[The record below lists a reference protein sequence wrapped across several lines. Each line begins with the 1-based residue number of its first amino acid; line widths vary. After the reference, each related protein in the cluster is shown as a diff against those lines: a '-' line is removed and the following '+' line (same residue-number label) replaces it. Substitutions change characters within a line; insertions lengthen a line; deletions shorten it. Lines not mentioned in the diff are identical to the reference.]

1 MTNPRWRFARMSEW
15 QPNSN
20 PVLGEF
26 FSAASDLPERLVRES
41 IQNSMDARHGNEPVR
56 VRFTFSGEGTLD
68 ERSAAPYLAGLQPH
82 VLAVAES
89 DDSGD
94 ARSPDDPRAA
104 LKRPLSWLAVEDFGT
119 SGLLGNIESNNIE
132 EKGNHFWGF
141 FRQTGISAK
150 DEDKAGSWG
159 LGKWVFPDASAINS
173 YIAVTERRGE
183 GRVLLMGATVLKTH
197 LVDGVKY
204 PPEGYY
210 TPTDTQDSP
219 PLPVDSD
226 ADPESGE
233 FVLGALTAF
242 GLDRTAA
249 PGLSV
254 VVLYPKRELTSAG
267 IARAVLTQYF
277 LPVVRGDLTVE
288 IVHPEI
294 DAPDHMQTIS
304 RETIGREV
312 TNIQPS
318 KRDDESPESLRG
330 AIDLARWAIARDES
344 AHIELPAGEIA
355 KGLSERSDELREQY
369 EHGDRLAFRLTL
381 DVERKGQAATS
392 DAFRVYLEQA
402 PDLKVGHDYF
412 VRGYLRIPDRNH
424 ITGHTAR
431 ALVLVHEKSELG
443 HLLRDSEGPAHE
455 KWQPRKEEVNKRWTA
470 GERRVHSVQRAAGSL
485 LQRLTER
492 PPERLTHA
500 LAKWFPATTP
510 KDDTG
515 GGENSDGGRTR
526 RRKVP
531 QLPRS
536 PLEIVSASGG
546 FAVHAPKDA
555 KKSLADTDWTVRFAY
570 DSTGGPSKPFR
581 LFAQGVAAE
590 APDFSLRDG
599 QLRVEEKGC
608 EYDITSENEFTLHV
622 RADNFRIAVSGFDS
636 RRDVVVEV
644 QRVPEAASESDEDA
658 A

>member
-56 VRFTFSGEGTLD
+56 VRFTFSGEQGALD
-68 ERSAAPYLAGLQPH
+68 ERSAAPYLAGLRPH
-82 VLAVAES
+82 ILAVAES

-94 ARSPDDPRAA
+94 PRSPDDPRAA

-119 SGLLGNIESNNIE
+119 SGLLGEIESNDIE

-150 DEDKAGSWG
+150 DENKAGSWG

-173 YIAVTERRGE
+173 YIAVTERRRE
-183 GRVLLMGATVLKTH
+183 QRVLLMGATVLKTH

-226 ADPESGE
+226 ADPESDA
-233 FVLGALTAF
+233 FMLTALTTF

-254 VVLYPKRELTSAG
+254 VVLYPKRELTPAG

-294 DAPDHMQTIS
+294 DASERMQTIS

-312 TNIQPS
+312 ANIQPS
-318 KRDDESPESLRG
+318 ARDDESPTSLRG
-330 AIDLARWAIARDES
+330 AIDLARWAIAQEDG
-344 AHIELPAGEIA
+344 AHIELPAEEIA
-355 KGLSERSDELREQY
+355 KGLSERVDELRERY
-369 EHGDRLAFRLTL
+369 EREDRLAFRLTL
-381 DVERKGQAATS
+381 DVERKGQAATL
-392 DAFRVYLEQA
+392 DAFRVYLEHA
-402 PDLKVGHDYF
+402 PDLKQGHDYF
-412 VRGYLRIPDRNH
+412 VRGYLRIPRMDFIKDRD
-424 ITGHTAR
+424 AR
-431 ALVLVHEKSELG
+431 ALVLVGEQSELG

-455 KWQPRKEEVNKRWTA
+455 LWRLRNEHVAKHWTA
-470 GERRVHSVQRAAGSL
+470 GDRRIRSVRDAAGSL

-510 KDDTG
+510 RDDTG
-515 GGENSDGGRTR
+515 GGENSDGGRTPKP
-526 RRKVP
+526 KVP
-531 QLPRS
+531 RLPRS

-546 FAVHAPKDA
+546 FAVRAPKDA
-555 KKSLADTDWTVRFAY
+555 TGLAGTDWTVRFAY
-570 DSTGGPSKPFR
+570 DSTGRGGPFGQ
-581 LFAQGVAAE
+581 FAKGLKAGT
-590 APDFSLRDG
+590 PDFVLKGDHIEKDG
-599 QLRVEEKGC
+599 C
-608 EYDITSENEFTLHV
+608 DYTITAENEIALHV
-622 RADNFRIAVSGFDS
+622 NSDGFRIAVSGFDS
-636 RRDVVVEV
+636 RRDVIVDV